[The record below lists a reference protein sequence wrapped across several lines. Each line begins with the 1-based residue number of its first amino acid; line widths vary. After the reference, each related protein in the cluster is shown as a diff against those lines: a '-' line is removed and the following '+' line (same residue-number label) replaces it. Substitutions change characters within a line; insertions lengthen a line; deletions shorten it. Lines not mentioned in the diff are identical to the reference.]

1 MLGSILSPWK
11 AKGRSVAAGL
21 SLMWLWTGVAYHVV
35 HFSSINK
42 AAYLFGALF
51 VIQALLLAREALS
64 HGLRFAPS
72 GTAKSWL
79 GWLLV
84 AYATILY
91 PLLGL
96 WFGFRAAELPMFGI
110 TPCPVTIFTFGLF
123 LLAAPVSRWLLVV
136 PVLWALIGGSAA
148 FVLHVP
154 QDWMLLASG
163 FSVMLLLRPGDSM
176 AAVRFKE

>member
-1 MLGSILSPWK
+1 MPRHPSAFHHP
-11 AKGRSVAAGL
+11 AAF
-21 SLMWLWTGVAYHVV
+21 WTGC
-35 HFSSINK
+35 
-42 AAYLFGALF
+42 AAIILG
-51 VIQALLLAREALS
+51 VLS
-64 HGLRFAPS
+64 H
-72 GTAKSWL
+72 
-79 GWLLV
+79 
-84 AYATILY
+84 
-91 PLLGL
+91 
-96 WFGFRAAELPMFGI
+96 LPMFGI